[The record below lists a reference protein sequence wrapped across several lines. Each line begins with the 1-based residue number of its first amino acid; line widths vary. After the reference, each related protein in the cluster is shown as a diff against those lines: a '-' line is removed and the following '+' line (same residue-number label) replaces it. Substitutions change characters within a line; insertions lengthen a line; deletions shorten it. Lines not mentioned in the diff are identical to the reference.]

1 MNNTERART
10 DLSDIL
16 EGFADQMRTITQL
29 QRERAALTA
38 TASVR
43 QKRVTVTVNAEG
55 TVIETKFSS
64 DIEDL
69 DYSEIAKAVTEAAQ
83 QAAAEVA
90 QRGREVLAPVSQNR
104 NRLPKL
110 ADLVPGMPDLSR
122 ELRIPEPPVV
132 STAPLK
138 SPERTAAQPISEPDP
153 TASPRRGAATDSG
166 W

>member
-1 MNNTERART
+1 MSNERARN
-10 DLSDIL
+10 DLTDIL

-64 DIEDL
+64 SIEDL
-69 DYSEIAKAVTEAAQ
+69 DYVEIAKAVTEAAQ

-90 QRGREVLAPVSQNR
+90 KRGREVLAPVSQNR
-104 NRLPKL
+104 DRLPKL
-110 ADLVPGMPDLSR
+110 SDLVPGLPDLSR
-122 ELRIPEPPVV
+122 ELRVPEAPVV
-132 STAPLK
+132 STAPPK
-138 SPERTAAQPISEPDP
+138 SPERTATQANPESDGS
-153 TASPRRGAATDSG
+153 AAPRRGAATDSG

>member
-1 MNNTERART
+1 MNNNERART

-38 TASVR
+38 TATVR

-55 TVIETKFSS
+55 TVIETKFGS
-64 DIEDL
+64 DIADL
-69 DYSEIAKAVTEAAQ
+69 DYPEIAKAITEAAQ

-90 QRGREVLAPVSQNR
+90 QRGREVLAPVSQNQ

-132 STAPLK
+132 STAPPK
-138 SPERTAAQPISEPDP
+138 SPERTAAQPNPVPDP
-153 TASPRRGAATDSG
+153 TAAPRRGAATDSG

>member
-1 MNNTERART
+1 MNNNERARN

-38 TASVR
+38 TATVR

-55 TVIETKFSS
+55 TVIETKFSA

-69 DYSEIAKAVTEAAQ
+69 DYPEIAKAVTEAAQ

-90 QRGREVLAPVSQNR
+90 RRGREVLAPVSQNR

-122 ELRIPEPPVV
+122 ELRVPEPPVV
-132 STAPLK
+132 STAPPK
-138 SPERTAAQPISEPDP
+138 SPERTAAQPIPEPDP
-153 TASPRRGAATDSG
+153 AAAPRRGAATDSG

>member
-1 MNNTERART
+1 MTNNERARH

-38 TASVR
+38 SASVR

-55 TVIETKFSS
+55 TVIETKFNSE
-64 DIEDL
+64 IADL
-69 DYSEIAKAVTEAAQ
+69 DYPEIAKAITEAAQ

-90 QRGREVLAPVSQNR
+90 QRGRDILAPVSQNR

-110 ADLVPGMPDLSR
+110 SDLVPGMPDLSR

-132 STAPLK
+132 STAPPK
-138 SPERTAAQPISEPDP
+138 SPERLATQANDEPESQTP
-153 TASPRRGAATDSG
+153 PRRGAATDSG